1 MGGGGGGGGARRGGG
16 GGRRATP
23 QRAATLRPRALG
35 TLYDVPVS
43 NNGARCRLLAR
54 WLGLYDDLV
63 LTNPNDAFADGG
75 IKSAAYAE
83 INPQLK
89 MPTLVAANGLCVP
102 ESEVI
107 NAYLMDAASEGAR
120 RLATPKTIEGRTNG
134 ALATRTHDQYL
145 VPIQGAMYRGPMD
158 RATRATQLAEIAR
171 QLRILDEICGREDG
185 DYVAGETK
193 SAADAALFPT
203 LIFCDFLLP
212 KYFGWSEGAA
222 LGGANLRRMYEAV
235 KRDPDGAK
243 TYDEVRG
250 GLEAW
255 ESAGRFEK
263 VGIVDD
269 VADVSFQWSF

>member
-1 MGGGGGGGGARRGGG
+1 M
-16 GGRRATP
+16 
-23 QRAATLRPRALG
+23 
-35 TLYDVPVS
+35 
-43 NNGARCRLLAR
+43 LAR

-212 KYFGWSEGAA
+212 KYFGWSEA
-222 LGGANLRRMYEAV
+222 RRSVGRICVGCTRRSSATRTARRRTTKSEGVSRRGRARGDL
-235 KRDPDGAK
+235 KRLASSM
-243 TYDEVRG
+243 TSRMFRF
-250 GLEAW
+250 
-255 ESAGRFEK
+255 SGRFNCQLLILHAFS
-263 VGIVDD
+263 VRAARHG
-269 VADVSFQWSF
+269 